1 MMLDQIEEYIDIM
14 DSMEKKDADYQKIE
28 TESMCS
34 NKIVAE
40 KNQSNNIE
48 NDSHAKQYVE
58 EIRKESKLYT
68 QKIRRE
74 EIRRKDLAYG
84 AELGLS
90 ENERHEFANALQKI
104 EDGNTQSLEDMKR
117 ILKHHRLKEEENFAE
132 RILISWMFFGMV
144 MMVVMA
150 IVIVYT
156 QSRCLVVDENS
167 SVGYWTLLH
176 CFLKFLG
183 IN

>member
-48 NDSHAKQYVE
+48 NDSHAKQYV
-58 EIRKESKLYT
+58 
-68 QKIRRE
+68 
-74 EIRRKDLAYG
+74 
-84 AELGLS
+84 
-90 ENERHEFANALQKI
+90 NAHQKI